1 MLQIGFQE
9 EEQRRGWMQF
19 SSFAGE
25 DMVAWLS
32 RANQISKEDM
42 VNNAVFFFD
51 GETLPQKKKKT
62 KRRPSDRR
70 ILKERFWLVIIGQ
83 IRSYLTLDKLTSTP
97 TEGVWDVFKSDRR
110 LAWKRCCRH
119 LHCGLNPRLAKEV

>member
-70 ILKERFWLVIIGQ
+70 ILKERF
-83 IRSYLTLDKLTSTP
+83 
-97 TEGVWDVFKSDRR
+97 
-110 LAWKRCCRH
+110 
-119 LHCGLNPRLAKEV
+119 